1 MNTRRLSRRCAVLAC
16 CWIAVALAT
25 LARADGHPWDVEPG
39 RQVVSIGHA
48 AVLRSGESA
57 SDVVAVFGSS
67 TAEGDVTDSVVAV
80 FGDARVTGT
89 VGNNAVAVLGN
100 VYINGKVTGNV
111 VDVLGSITLG
121 PQAQVS
127 GRVVEVLG
135 ALEKSE
141 SATVEGG
148 IERVLSL
155 GVVGLSGFPAW
166 VRHCL
171 LYGRLLAFN
180 PEVSWAWGLALAA
193 LGFYV
198 LLAALFGN
206 AVERCV
212 RTLETH
218 PGASILTVLVATLLS
233 PVVYLVLLVTIVGI
247 ALIPLVWTGLLCAS
261 VFGKGVALAWLGER
275 CLHRSRASPS
285 PRGRI
290 VLEVLV
296 GGLIMLALYLIPIV
310 GFAAFTLFGL
320 LGLGAVLY
328 TLVLA
333 MSEGRPGKAPPA
345 AAFAGASAAAGADA
359 RMAGTAS
366 AGAREG
372 GGAGTG
378 GAGTGAAGLGSAA
391 SAPGSAAAE
400 IAADEST
407 LPRAGFWIRIG
418 ALAIDVLLV
427 GIVLGLLHNG
437 FRIELVIL
445 AAYGVIMWK
454 LKGTTIGGTV
464 CDLKVARVDGRP
476 IDWGTAIVR
485 ALGCFLSLAIAGL
498 GFVWIAL
505 DPQRQAW
512 HDKIAGTVVVRVPK
526 GVPLL

>member
-1 MNTRRLSRRCAVLAC
+1 MNTRLLSRRCAVLAC
-16 CWIAVALAT
+16 CWTIMALAT
-25 LARADGHPWDVEPG
+25 LARADGQPWDVDPG
-39 RQVVSIGHA
+39 RQVVSIGHD
-48 AVLRSGESA
+48 AVLRSGETA
-57 SDVVAVFGSS
+57 SDLVAVFGSS
-67 TAEGDVTDSVVAV
+67 VAEGDVTDSVVAV
-80 FGDARVTGT
+80 FGNTRVTGT

-121 PQAQVS
+121 PQAAVS
-127 GRVVEVLG
+127 GQVVEVLG
-135 ALEKSE
+135 SLEKSE
-141 SATVEGG
+141 GATVEGG
-148 IERVLSL
+148 IERVFSL
-155 GVVGLSGFPAW
+155 GIGNLSGFPVW
-166 VRHCL
+166 VRDCL
-171 LYGRLLAFN
+171 LYGRLLAFR
-180 PEVSWAWGLALAA
+180 PEVSWAWGLALVA

-212 RTLETH
+212 RTLEMH
-218 PGASILTVLVATLLS
+218 PGPSILAALVATFLS
-233 PVVYLVLLVTIVGI
+233 PVIYLVLLVTIVGI
-247 ALIPLVWTGLLCAS
+247 ALIPLVWTGLLCAG

-285 PRGRI
+285 SRGRI

-296 GGLIMLALYLIPIV
+296 GGLIMLALYLIPVV

-328 TLVLA
+328 ALVLA
-333 MSEGRPGKAPPA
+333 MSEGRSGRASPA
-345 AAFAGASAAAGADA
+345 AAFAGASAA
-359 RMAGTAS
+359 
-366 AGAREG
+366 
-372 GGAGTG
+372 
-378 GAGTGAAGLGSAA
+378 
-391 SAPGSAAAE
+391 GSAAAAPE
-400 IAADEST
+400 SAAAPGGTTTGPGNTAAEVAVDEST

-418 ALAIDVLLV
+418 ALAIDALLV

-445 AAYGVIMWK
+445 AAYGAVMWK

-464 CDLKVARVDGRP
+464 CDLKVTRVDGRP